1 MADFFRPRSYAMKVD
16 PTLKYAWIN
25 IPKNGSSFI
34 QKVLEDNAWND
45 VPDNLINSIAESPS
59 IKKIVVLRDPV
70 ERWISGFAQCMS
82 DTGSLKILDLLD
94 NDMFITTIRMNPVYD
109 DHTEYQHRF
118 IGNAQNLEYI
128 YMQKTRP
135 NEFFRLFATWI
146 RRTGGTASFDNWK
159 DPVNPASNNANK
171 LAINNKLSVQFNKDT
186 MLKDLHKKDYEL
198 FEKYDRFT
206 N

>member
-1 MADFFRPRSYAMKVD
+1 MSNFFRPRSYAMKVD

-34 QKVLEDNAWND
+34 QKALDDNAWND
-45 VPDNLINSIAESPS
+45 VHDDLISSIAESPS
-59 IKKIVVLRDPV
+59 VKKLVVLRDPI

-82 DTGSLKILDLLD
+82 DRNINILDLLD
-94 NDMFITTIRMNPVYD
+94 NSKFINTIMLNPVYD

-135 NEFFRLFATWI
+135 NEFYRLTAAWI
-146 RRTGGTASFDNWK
+146 RKTGGVADFDNWQ

-171 LAINNKLSVQFNKDT
+171 LAINNKLSVQFNKDKV
-186 MLKDLHKKDYEL
+186 LKDLHKTDYEL

>member
-1 MADFFRPRSYAMKVD
+1 MSNFFRPRSYAMKVD

-34 QKVLEDNAWND
+34 QKALDDNAWND
-45 VPDNLINSIAESPS
+45 VHDDLISSIAESPS
-59 IKKIVVLRDPV
+59 VKKLVVLRDPI

-82 DTGSLKILDLLD
+82 DRNINILDLLD
-94 NDMFITTIRMNPVYD
+94 NSKFINTIMLNPVYD

-135 NEFFRLFATWI
+135 NEFYRLTAAWI
-146 RRTGGTASFDNWK
+146 RKTGGVADFDNWQ

-186 MLKDLHKKDYEL
+186 VLKDLHKRDYEL

>member
-34 QKVLEDNAWND
+34 QKVLDDNAWNN
-45 VPDNLINSIAESPS
+45 VPEDLISSIAESPS
-59 IKKIVVLRDPV
+59 VKKIVILRDPV

-82 DTGSLKILDLLD
+82 DRNINIWDLLD
-94 NDMFITTIRMNPVYD
+94 DPKFINTIMLNPVYD

-135 NEFFRLFATWI
+135 NEFYRLLAAWI
-146 RRTGGTASFDNWK
+146 RKTGGVANFDNWR

-171 LAINNKLSVQFNKDT
+171 LAINNKLSVQFNKDSV
-186 MLKDLHKKDYEL
+186 LKNLHKTDYEL
-198 FEKYDRFT
+198 FEKYERFT

>member
-25 IPKNGSSFI
+25 IPKNGSSFM
-34 QKVLEDNAWND
+34 QKALDDNAWND
-45 VPDNLINSIAESPS
+45 VSDDLINSIAKSPS
-59 IKKIVVLRDPV
+59 VKKLVILRDPI

-82 DTGSLKILDLLD
+82 DRNINILDLLD
-94 NDMFITTIRMNPVYD
+94 NSKFINTIMLNPVYD

-135 NEFFRLFATWI
+135 NEFYRLLAAWI
-146 RRTGGTASFDNWK
+146 RKTGGVADFDNWQ

-171 LAINNKLSVQFNKDT
+171 LAINNKLSVQFNKDKV
-186 MLKDLHKKDYEL
+186 LKDLHKTDYEL

>member
-1 MADFFRPRSYAMKVD
+1 MSNFFRPRSYAMKVD

-34 QKVLEDNAWND
+34 QKALDDNAWND
-45 VPDNLINSIAESPS
+45 VHDDLISSIAESPS
-59 IKKIVVLRDPV
+59 VKKLVVLRDPV

-82 DTGSLKILDLLD
+82 DRNINILDLLD
-94 NDMFITTIRMNPVYD
+94 NSKFINTIMLNPVYD

-135 NEFFRLFATWI
+135 NEFYRLTAAWI
-146 RRTGGTASFDNWK
+146 RKTGGVADFDNWQ

-171 LAINNKLSVQFNKDT
+171 LAINNKLSVQFNKDKV
-186 MLKDLHKKDYEL
+186 LKDLHKTDYEL